1 MSVSVVI
8 CNYNGEEHLPAC
20 LEALAGMRGEVGEVL
35 LVDNESTDRS
45 LEIVARDYPH
55 VRVISTGFNAGPCI
69 ARNVGMREAQGEF
82 VLALDNDAVVS
93 AETLE
98 ALLAAQAQTGA
109 VIVQPRSVFDHEPDR
124 VHYDGGGFHYVG
136 LVQLRN
142 FYVPLAQAQ
151 GEGVIDVDCCI
162 SMCLLL
168 DRKKVLEIGGYDER
182 YFILFEDYDLSY
194 RLRSGG
200 ERIVSVESTIVRHRA
215 GTPGIS
221 FREGPR
227 YPGTR
232 VFFHSRNRWVF
243 LFKNHE
249 WRTLFVTAPGWLAYE
264 FVGLCFATMS
274 GHLWAWLR
282 GKGAAI
288 KLLMELGAD
297 RAKVQRAR
305 QLRDG
310 NLLVG
315 GALTVTPA
323 VAAKPVK
330 RVLLALINGVLKFC
344 WALSRPLLAKG

>member
-20 LEALAGMRGEVGEVL
+20 LEALARMRGEVLEVL

-69 ARNVGMREAQGEF
+69 ARNVGMREARGEF
-82 VLALDNDAVVS
+82 VLALDNDAVVGE
-93 AETLE
+93 ETLE
-98 ALLAAQAQTGA
+98 ALMAAQVETSA

-124 VHYDGGGFHYVG
+124 VHYDGGGLHYVG

-142 FYVPLAQAQ
+142 FYVPLAEAQ
-151 GEGVIDVDCCI
+151 GTGVLDVDCCI

-168 DRKKVLEIGGYDER
+168 DREKVLDIGGYDER

-194 RLRSGG
+194 RLRSRG
-200 ERIVSVESTIVRHRA
+200 ERIISVESTIVRHRA

-232 VFFHSRNRWVF
+232 VFFHARNRWVF
-243 LFKNHE
+243 LFKNHQL
-249 WRTLFVTAPGWLAYE
+249 RTLIVTAPGWLMYE
-264 FVGLCFATMS
+264 FVGLCFATLS
-274 GHLWAWLR
+274 GHLWSWMR
-282 GKGAAI
+282 GKAAAVKMI
-288 KLLMELGAD
+288 GGLGSD
-297 RAKVQRAR
+297 RARVQSAR
-305 QLRDG
+305 TLCDG
-310 NLLVG
+310 DLLVG
-315 GALTVTPA
+315 GDLTVTPA
-323 VAAKPVK
+323 VAAKPLK
-330 RVLLALINGVLKFC
+330 RMLLTLVNWKLKLV
-344 WALSRPLLAKG
+344 WWLTRPLLAKS